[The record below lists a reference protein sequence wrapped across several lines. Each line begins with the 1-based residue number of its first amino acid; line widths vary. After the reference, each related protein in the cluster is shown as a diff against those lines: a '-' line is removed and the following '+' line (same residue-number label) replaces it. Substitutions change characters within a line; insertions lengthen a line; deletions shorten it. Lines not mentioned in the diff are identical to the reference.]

1 MTPANHLKILVA
13 DIGGTNARFG
23 LVTLGQ
29 DTDNSNAGRGFIAD
43 QQITLKCAEHS
54 SIAAMAKAYCVEAG
68 IPLPDYGCLAIA
80 GPIEDGWAQMTNLNW
95 AFSIEDMREEL
106 GMIALDVIND
116 FAALAYATP
125 FLRNDEIKLLHAG
138 KTNPTAAMVVFG
150 PGTGFGMAALVP
162 DKGDCDWKLL
172 PTEGG
177 HCSFAPTDEKEL
189 AIRACLAK
197 TQDHVSIEDVLS
209 GRGLVSI
216 YQALASIN
224 HVVAQGFTPAEVSTK
239 ALLNEDA
246 LCREALVTFCNILGS
261 VAGDKAL
268 SLGAKGGVFL
278 GGGIIPKIAQFIPET
293 DFISRYT
300 HKGPMAD
307 YVREIPVNMILN
319 DKAALVG
326 TAAWLVN
333 KIPELAAQYRKA

>member
-1 MTPANHLKILVA
+1 MKQLKILVA

-23 LVTLGQ
+23 VVELGSG
-29 DTDNSNAGRGFIAD
+29 TDQSNVKNGFIAS
-43 QQITLKCAEHS
+43 QQITLKCANYP
-54 SIAAMAKAYCVEAG
+54 SIAAMAKAYSEQAG
-68 IPLPDYGCLAIA
+68 IAVPDYGCLAIA
-80 GPIEDGWAQMTNLNW
+80 GPIENGWAKMTNLDW
-95 AFSIEDMREEL
+95 AFSIEDMRQEL

-125 FLRNDEIKLLHAG
+125 FLQAHEIKLLHPG
-138 KTNPTAAMVVFG
+138 NRNPKAAMVVFG

-162 DKGDCDWKLL
+162 DDDDWKLL

-189 AIRACLAK
+189 AIRAFLAK
-197 TQDHVSIEDVLS
+197 KQDHISIEDILS

-216 YQALASIN
+216 YQALADLAGTE
-224 HVVAQGFTPAEVSTK
+224 AQDFTPADVSTK
-239 ALLNEDA
+239 GLANDDA
-246 LCREALVTFCNILGS
+246 LCREALETFCNILGS

-278 GGGIIPKIAQFIPET
+278 GGGIIPKIAQFIPQT
-293 DFISRYT
+293 QFLRRYQ
-300 HKGPMAD
+300 HKGPMAG
-307 YVREIPVNMILN
+307 YVGEIPVHMILN
-319 DKAALVG
+319 DTAALVG

-333 KIPELAAQYRKA
+333 KTPVLKEAYKTN

>member
-1 MTPANHLKILVA
+1 MTSAAHQILVA

-29 DTDNSNAGRGFIAD
+29 GTSYSNSGQGFKAD
-43 QQITLKCAEHS
+43 QQITLKCAEYP
-54 SIAAMAKAYCVEAG
+54 SIAAMAKAYCAQAG
-68 IPLPDYGCLAIA
+68 IDMPAYGCLAIA

-95 AFSIEDMREEL
+95 AFSIEDMRQEL
-106 GMIALDVIND
+106 GMEALDVIND

-125 FLRNDEIKLLHAG
+125 FLQGEEIKLLHSG
-138 KTNPTAAMVVFG
+138 KSNATAAMVVFG
-150 PGTGFGMAALVP
+150 PGTGFGMAALIP
-162 DKGDCDWKLL
+162 GDGDCDWKLL

-189 AIRACLAK
+189 AIRAFLAQ
-197 TQDHVSIEDVLS
+197 TQDHISIEDILS
-209 GRGLVSI
+209 GRGLVSV

-224 HVVAQGFTPAEVSTK
+224 NAEAQNFTPAEVSAK
-239 ALLNEDA
+239 ALANEDA

-278 GGGIIPKIAQFIPET
+278 GGGIIPKIAAFIPQT

-300 HKGPMAD
+300 HKGPMAE
-307 YVREIPVNMILN
+307 YVRAIPVSMIMN

-333 KIPELAAQYRKA
+333 KIPALGAAYRKA